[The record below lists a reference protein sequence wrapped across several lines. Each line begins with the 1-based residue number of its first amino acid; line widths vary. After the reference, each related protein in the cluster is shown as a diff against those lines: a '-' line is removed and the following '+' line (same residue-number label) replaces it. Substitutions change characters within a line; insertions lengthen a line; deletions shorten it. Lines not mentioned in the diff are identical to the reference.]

1 MIARMANL
9 GFSIAIDRCA
19 SAFCFDKVEFIS
31 MDVNTAA
38 VASLPATVK
47 GLGRAQFIAIVASL
61 MALNA
66 LAIDIM
72 LPAFPN
78 IQADLGITD
87 ANRVQYILL
96 SYIIGFGGAQLF
108 FGPVSDRFGRRAPLF
123 FGIALYAICSIA
135 GALAPS
141 FEFLLIARFLQ
152 GIGAAATRVIAISVV
167 RDTHSGRGMAATM
180 SLVMMV
186 FMVVPVFAPMI
197 GQTIIL
203 AGNWHLIFIFMA
215 LISLLVGLWAMAR
228 LPETLE
234 SENRRPLTMKS
245 IREAFAIVLTNRI
258 ALFYTLATSFYF
270 GSLFGFL
277 NVAQP
282 IYVDLYGLG
291 AYFPV
296 AFAAVAVVMAGSSF
310 VNSRL
315 VGKFGQRRLSH
326 GALIAYFALSLVLAG
341 LTAIGPIPF
350 WLFFFISMLMM
361 PLFGFVG
368 SNFNSIAMEPLGAI
382 AGTASSTLGFA
393 QTVGGGIVG
402 ALIGQAF
409 DGTVFPLAA
418 GYAIVSAVSLLMVL
432 IAEKGR
438 LFGVGSPH

>member
-1 MIARMANL
+1 MHGKTAPMAEPPVL
-9 GFSIAIDRCA
+9 IGGI
-19 SAFCFDKVEFIS
+19 
-31 MDVNTAA
+31 
-38 VASLPATVK
+38 
-47 GLGRAQFIAIVASL
+47 GRPHFIAIVASM

-78 IQADLGITD
+78 IQTGLAVAD
-87 ANRVQYILL
+87 ANQVQFVLL
-96 SYIIGFGGAQLF
+96 SYVIGFGGAQLF

-123 FGIALYAICSIA
+123 FGIALYAVCSIA

-141 FEFLLIARFLQ
+141 FEFLLITRFLQ
-152 GIGAAATRVIAISVV
+152 GIGAAGTRVIALSVV

-180 SLVMMV
+180 SMVMMV

-197 GQTIIL
+197 GQVIIL
-203 AGNWHLIFIFMA
+203 FGDWHLIFMFMA
-215 LISLLVGLWAMAR
+215 AVSMVVGAWALMR
-228 LPETLE
+228 LPETLNPE
-234 SENRRPLTMKS
+234 RRRPLTLKS
-245 IREAFAIVLTNRI
+245 VTEAFGIILTNRVS
-258 ALFYTLATSFYF
+258 LFYTLATAFYF

-282 IYVDLYGLG
+282 IYVDIYGLG

-296 AFAAVAVVMAGSSF
+296 AFAAVAVIMAGSSF
-310 VNSRL
+310 LNSRL
-315 VGKFGQRRLSH
+315 VGRFGQRRLAH
-326 GALIAYFALSLVLAG
+326 AALIGYFGFSLLLAG
-341 LTAIGPIPF
+341 LAAAGPVPF
-350 WLFFFISMLMM
+350 WLFFLISLLMM

-368 SNFNSIAMEPLGAI
+368 ANFNSIAMEPLGAI

-393 QTVGGGIVG
+393 QTVGGGLVG
-402 ALIGQAF
+402 AAIGQAY

-418 GYAIVSAVSLLMVL
+418 GYAAASAVSLGMVF

-438 LFGVGSPH
+438 LFGVVEPDA

>member
-1 MIARMANL
+1 MH
-9 GFSIAIDRCA
+9 GT
-19 SAFCFDKVEFIS
+19 
-31 MDVNTAA
+31 TATA
-38 VASLPATVK
+38 VSPPATI
-47 GLGRAQFIAIVASL
+47 GGIGRPQFIAIIASL

-78 IQADLGITD
+78 ISGSYGITD
-87 ANRVQYILL
+87 ANLVQHILL
-96 SYIIGFGGAQLF
+96 SYVIGFGLAQLF
-108 FGPVSDRFGRRAPLF
+108 FGPVSDRYGRRAPLF
-123 FGIALYAICSIA
+123 VGIGLYAVCAVA
-135 GALAPS
+135 GGFAPS
-141 FEFLLIARFLQ
+141 FEFLLVSRFLQ
-152 GIGAAATRVIAISVV
+152 GVGAAATRVIAISVV

-197 GQTIIL
+197 GQVIIL
-203 AGNWHLIFIFMA
+203 AGDWHLIFIFMA
-215 LISLLVGLWAMAR
+215 FVSLVVGAWALFR
-228 LPETLE
+228 LPETLHE
-234 SENRRPLTMKS
+234 ENRRPLTVKS
-245 IREAFAIVLTNRI
+245 ISQAFAIVLSNRI

-282 IYVDLYGLG
+282 IYVDIYGLG
-291 AYFPV
+291 SYFPL

-310 VNSRL
+310 LNSRL
-315 VGKFGQRRLSH
+315 VGRFGQRRLSH
-326 GALIAYFALSLVLAG
+326 GALIAYFAFAMLLAG
-341 LTAIGPIPF
+341 LTAMGPIPF
-350 WLFFFISMLMM
+350 WLFFGISMLMM

-402 ALIGQAF
+402 ALIGQAY

-418 GYAIVSAVSLLMVL
+418 GYALVSAVAVAMVL

-438 LFGVGSPH
+438 LFGVGTPD

>member
-1 MIARMANL
+1 MH
-9 GFSIAIDRCA
+9 GT
-19 SAFCFDKVEFIS
+19 
-31 MDVNTAA
+31 TATA
-38 VASLPATVK
+38 VSPPATI
-47 GLGRAQFIAIVASL
+47 GGIGRPQFIAIIASL

-66 LAIDIM
+66 VAIDIM

-78 IQADLGITD
+78 ISGSYGITD
-87 ANRVQYILL
+87 ANRIQHILL
-96 SYIIGFGGAQLF
+96 SYVIGFGLAQLF

-123 FGIALYAICSIA
+123 IGIALYAFCAVA
-135 GALAPS
+135 GAFAPS
-141 FEFLLIARFLQ
+141 FEILLVARFLQ
-152 GIGAAATRVIAISVV
+152 GVGAAATRVIAISVV

-197 GQTIIL
+197 GQVMIL
-203 AGNWHLIFIFMA
+203 AGDWHLIFIFMA
-215 LISLLVGLWAMAR
+215 FVSLAVGAWALFR
-228 LPETLE
+228 LPETLHE
-234 SENRRPLTMKS
+234 EYRRPLTVKS
-245 IREAFAIVLTNRI
+245 ISQAFAIVLSNRI

-282 IYVDLYGLG
+282 IYVNIYGLG
-291 AYFPV
+291 SYFPI

-310 VNSRL
+310 LNSRL
-315 VGKFGQRRLSH
+315 VGRFGQRRLSH
-326 GALIAYFALSLVLAG
+326 GALLAYFGLSLLLAG
-341 LTAIGPIPF
+341 LTAMGPIPF
-350 WLFFFISMLMM
+350 WLFFGISMLMM

-393 QTVGGGIVG
+393 QTVGGGVVG
-402 ALIGQAF
+402 ALIGQAY

-418 GYAIVSAVSLLMVL
+418 GYAMVSAVAVAMVL

-438 LFGVGSPH
+438 LFGVGTPD

>member
-1 MIARMANL
+1 MH
-9 GFSIAIDRCA
+9 G
-19 SAFCFDKVEFIS
+19 
-31 MDVNTAA
+31 TAA
-38 VASLPATVK
+38 TAVSPPATI
-47 GLGRAQFIAIVASL
+47 GGIGRPQFIAIIASL

-66 LAIDIM
+66 VAIDIM

-78 IQADLGITD
+78 ISGSYGITD
-87 ANRVQYILL
+87 ANRVQHILL
-96 SYIIGFGGAQLF
+96 SYVIGFGLAQLF
-108 FGPVSDRFGRRAPLF
+108 FGPVSDRYGRRAPLF
-123 FGIALYAICSIA
+123 VGIGLYAVCAVA
-135 GALAPS
+135 GAFAPS
-141 FEFLLIARFLQ
+141 FEILLVSRFLQ
-152 GIGAAATRVIAISVV
+152 GVGAAATRVIAISVV

-197 GQTIIL
+197 GQVMIL
-203 AGNWHLIFIFMA
+203 AGDWYLIFIFMA
-215 LISLLVGLWAMAR
+215 FVSLVVGAWALFR
-228 LPETLE
+228 LPETLHE
-234 SENRRPLTMKS
+234 EYRRPLTVKS
-245 IREAFAIVLTNRI
+245 ISQAFAIVLSNRI

-282 IYVDLYGLG
+282 IYVNIYGLG
-291 AYFPV
+291 SYFPI

-310 VNSRL
+310 LNSRL
-315 VGKFGQRRLSH
+315 VGRFGQRRLSH
-326 GALIAYFALSLVLAG
+326 GALITYFGLSLLLAG
-341 LTAIGPIPF
+341 LTALGPIPF
-350 WLFFFISMLMM
+350 WLFFGISMMMM

-393 QTVGGGIVG
+393 QTVGGGLVG
-402 ALIGQAF
+402 ALIGQAY

-418 GYAIVSAVSLLMVL
+418 GYALVSAVAVAMVL

-438 LFGVGSPH
+438 LFGVGAPD

>member
-1 MIARMANL
+1 MH
-9 GFSIAIDRCA
+9 GT
-19 SAFCFDKVEFIS
+19 
-31 MDVNTAA
+31 TATA
-38 VASLPATVK
+38 VSPPATI
-47 GLGRAQFIAIVASL
+47 GGIGRPQFIAIIASL

-78 IQADLGITD
+78 IAAGLNVVD
-87 ANRVQYILL
+87 ANQVQFVLL
-96 SYIIGFGGAQLF
+96 SYVIGFGGAQLF
-108 FGPVSDRFGRRAPLF
+108 FGPVSDRYGRRAPLF
-123 FGIALYAICSIA
+123 FGIAMYAICCIA
-135 GALAPS
+135 GAFAPS
-141 FEFLLIARFLQ
+141 FEFLLLARFLQ

-186 FMVVPVFAPMI
+186 FMVVPVFAPML
-197 GQTIIL
+197 GQVVIL
-203 AGNWHLIFIFMA
+203 FGNWHLIFIFMA
-215 LISLLVGLWAMAR
+215 VVSLMVGAWALFR
-228 LPETLE
+228 LPETLHE
-234 SENRRPLTMKS
+234 EYRRPLTVKS
-245 IREAFAIVLTNRI
+245 ISQAFAIVLSNRI

-282 IYVDLYGLG
+282 IYVNIYGLG
-291 AYFPV
+291 AYFPI

-310 VNSRL
+310 LNSRL
-315 VGKFGQRRLSH
+315 VGRFGQRRLSH
-326 GALIAYFALSLVLAG
+326 GALLAYFGLSLLLAG
-341 LTAIGPIPF
+341 LTAMGPIPF
-350 WLFFFISMLMM
+350 WLFFGISMLMM

-393 QTVGGGIVG
+393 QTVGGGVVG
-402 ALIGQAF
+402 ALIGQAY

-418 GYAIVSAVSLLMVL
+418 GYAMVSAVAVAMVL

-438 LFGVGSPH
+438 LFGVGTPD

>member
-1 MIARMANL
+1 MH
-9 GFSIAIDRCA
+9 GT
-19 SAFCFDKVEFIS
+19 
-31 MDVNTAA
+31 TATA
-38 VASLPATVK
+38 VSPPATI
-47 GLGRAQFIAIVASL
+47 GGIGRPQFIAIIASL

-66 LAIDIM
+66 VAIDIM

-78 IQADLGITD
+78 ISGSYGITD
-87 ANRVQYILL
+87 ANRVQHILL
-96 SYIIGFGGAQLF
+96 SYIIGFGLAQLF
-108 FGPVSDRFGRRAPLF
+108 FGPVSDRYGRRAPLF
-123 FGIALYAICSIA
+123 IGIGLYAFCAVA
-135 GALAPS
+135 GAFAPS
-141 FEFLLIARFLQ
+141 FEILLVARFLQ
-152 GIGAAATRVIAISVV
+152 GVGAAATRVIAISVV

-197 GQTIIL
+197 GQVMIL
-203 AGNWHLIFIFMA
+203 AGDWYLIFIFMA
-215 LISLLVGLWAMAR
+215 FVSLVVGAWALFR
-228 LPETLE
+228 LPETLHE
-234 SENRRPLTMKS
+234 EYRRPLTVKS
-245 IREAFAIVLTNRI
+245 ISQAFAIVLSNRI

-282 IYVDLYGLG
+282 IYVDIYGLG
-291 AYFPV
+291 SYFPI

-310 VNSRL
+310 LNSRL
-315 VGKFGQRRLSH
+315 VGRFGQRRLSH
-326 GALIAYFALSLVLAG
+326 GALIAYFTMALLLAG
-341 LTAIGPIPF
+341 LTAMGPIPF
-350 WLFFFISMLMM
+350 WLFFGISMLMM

-393 QTVGGGIVG
+393 QTVGGGLVG
-402 ALIGQAF
+402 ALIGQAY

-418 GYAIVSAVSLLMVL
+418 GYALVSAVAVAMVL

-438 LFGVGSPH
+438 LFGVGTPD

>member
-1 MIARMANL
+1 MH
-9 GFSIAIDRCA
+9 GT
-19 SAFCFDKVEFIS
+19 
-31 MDVNTAA
+31 TATA
-38 VASLPATVK
+38 VSPPATI
-47 GLGRAQFIAIVASL
+47 GGIGRPQFIAIIASL

-66 LAIDIM
+66 VAIDIM

-78 IQADLGITD
+78 ISGSYGITD
-87 ANRVQYILL
+87 ANRVQHILL
-96 SYIIGFGGAQLF
+96 SYIIGFGLAQLF
-108 FGPVSDRFGRRAPLF
+108 FGPVSDRYGRRAPLF
-123 FGIALYAICSIA
+123 IGIGLYAFCAVA
-135 GALAPS
+135 GAFAPS
-141 FEFLLIARFLQ
+141 FEILLVARFLQ
-152 GIGAAATRVIAISVV
+152 GVGAAATRVIAISVV

-197 GQTIIL
+197 GQVMIL
-203 AGNWHLIFIFMA
+203 AGDWYLIFIFMA
-215 LISLLVGLWAMAR
+215 FVSLVVGAWALFR
-228 LPETLE
+228 LPETLHE
-234 SENRRPLTMKS
+234 EYRRPLTVKS
-245 IREAFAIVLTNRI
+245 ISQAFAMVLSNRI

-282 IYVDLYGLG
+282 IYVDIYGLG
-291 AYFPV
+291 SYFPI

-310 VNSRL
+310 LNSRL
-315 VGKFGQRRLSH
+315 VGRFGQRRLSH
-326 GALIAYFALSLVLAG
+326 GALIAYFTMALLLAG
-341 LTAIGPIPF
+341 LTAMGPIPF
-350 WLFFFISMLMM
+350 WLFFGISMLMM

-393 QTVGGGIVG
+393 QTVGGGLVG
-402 ALIGQAF
+402 ALIGQAY

-418 GYAIVSAVSLLMVL
+418 GYALVSAVAVAMVL

-438 LFGVGSPH
+438 LFGVGTPD

>member
-1 MIARMANL
+1 MH
-9 GFSIAIDRCA
+9 GKTA
-19 SAFCFDKVEFIS
+19 SA
-31 MDVNTAA
+31 
-38 VASLPATVK
+38 ASHPATI
-47 GLGRAQFIAIVASL
+47 GGIGRPQFIAIVASL

-78 IQADLGITD
+78 IAQGLGVTD
-87 ANRVQYILL
+87 ANQVQYVLL

-108 FGPVSDRFGRRAPLF
+108 FGPIADRYGRRKPLF
-123 FGIALYAICSIA
+123 VGIALYAICAFA

-141 FEFLLIARFLQ
+141 FEFLLLARFLQ
-152 GIGAAATRVIAISVV
+152 GIGAAATRVIALSVV

-186 FMVVPVFAPMI
+186 FMVVPVFAPMM
-197 GQTIIL
+197 GQVIIL
-203 AGNWHLIFIFMA
+203 GGDWHLIFVFMA
-215 LISLLVGLWAMAR
+215 LVSLVVGLWAALR
-228 LPETLE
+228 LPETLKE
-234 SENRRPLTMKS
+234 ENRRPLTLAS
-245 IREAFAIVLTNRI
+245 IGQAFAIVLTNRV

-270 GSLFGFL
+270 GALFGFL

-282 IYVDLYGLG
+282 IYVGIYGLG
-291 AYFPV
+291 SYFPL

-315 VGKFGQRRLSH
+315 VGRFGQRRLSH
-326 GALIAYFALSLVLAG
+326 GALILYFLLGLLMAG
-341 LTAIGPIPF
+341 LTAMGPIPF
-350 WLFFFISMLMM
+350 WLFFGISLLMM

-393 QTVGGGIVG
+393 QTVGGGVVG
-402 ALIGQAF
+402 ALIGQTY

-418 GYAIVSAVSLLMVL
+418 GYAIVSAISVVMVL

-438 LFGVGSPH
+438 LFGVGTPD

>member
-1 MIARMANL
+1 MH
-9 GFSIAIDRCA
+9 GT
-19 SAFCFDKVEFIS
+19 
-31 MDVNTAA
+31 TATA
-38 VASLPATVK
+38 VSPPATI
-47 GLGRAQFIAIVASL
+47 GGIGRPQFIAIIASL

-78 IQADLGITD
+78 IAAGLNVVD
-87 ANRVQYILL
+87 ANQVQFVLL
-96 SYIIGFGGAQLF
+96 SYVIGFGGAQLF
-108 FGPVSDRFGRRAPLF
+108 FGPVSDRYGRRAPLF
-123 FGIALYAICSIA
+123 FGIAMYAICCIA
-135 GALAPS
+135 GAFAPS
-141 FEFLLIARFLQ
+141 FEFLLLARFLQ

-186 FMVVPVFAPMI
+186 FMVVPVFAPML
-197 GQTIIL
+197 GQVVIL
-203 AGNWHLIFIFMA
+203 FGNWHLIFIFMA
-215 LISLLVGLWAMAR
+215 FVSLIVGAWALFR
-228 LPETLE
+228 LPETLHE
-234 SENRRPLTMKS
+234 EYRRPLTVKS
-245 IREAFAIVLTNRI
+245 ISQAFAIVLSNRI

-282 IYVDLYGLG
+282 IYVNIYGLG
-291 AYFPV
+291 AYFPI

-310 VNSRL
+310 LNSRL
-315 VGKFGQRRLSH
+315 VGRFGQRRLSH
-326 GALIAYFALSLVLAG
+326 GALLAYFGLSLLLAG
-341 LTAIGPIPF
+341 LTAMGPIPF
-350 WLFFFISMLMM
+350 WLFFGISMLMM

-393 QTVGGGIVG
+393 QTVGGGVVG
-402 ALIGQAF
+402 ALIGQAY

-418 GYAIVSAVSLLMVL
+418 GYAMVSAVAVAMVL

-438 LFGVGSPH
+438 LFGVGTPD

>member
-1 MIARMANL
+1 MH
-9 GFSIAIDRCA
+9 GS
-19 SAFCFDKVEFIS
+19 
-31 MDVNTAA
+31 TAA
-38 VASLPATVK
+38 TASPPATI
-47 GLGRAQFIAIVASL
+47 GGIGRPQFIAIVASM

-66 LAIDIM
+66 MAIDVM

-78 IQADLGITD
+78 IQAGFGITD
-87 ANRVQYILL
+87 ANQVQYILL
-96 SYIIGFGGAQLF
+96 SYIVGFGGAQLI
-108 FGPVSDRFGRRAPLF
+108 FGPISDRFGRRAPLI
-123 FGIALYAICSIA
+123 FGIAIYAVCAIA

-141 FEFLLIARFLQ
+141 FEFLLIARFVQ

-197 GQTIIL
+197 GQVITL

-215 LISLLVGLWAMAR
+215 VVSLMVGAWAMMR
-228 LPETLE
+228 LPETL
-234 SENRRPLTMKS
+234 SEEHRRPLTLKS
-245 IREAFAIVLTNRI
+245 ISAAFTIVLTNRI

-282 IYVDLYGLG
+282 IYVDIYGLG
-291 AYFPV
+291 TYFPV
-296 AFAAVAVVMAGSSF
+296 AFAAVAVVMAGSAF
-310 VNSRL
+310 VNSQL
-315 VGKFGQRRLSH
+315 VGRFGQRRLSH
-326 GALIAYFALSLVLAG
+326 GALIAYLSFALVLSV
-341 LTAIGPIPF
+341 LTFVGPIPF
-350 WLFFFISMLMM
+350 WLFFGISILMM

-382 AGTASSTLGFA
+382 AGTASSALGFA
-393 QTVGGGIVG
+393 QTVIGGLVG
-402 ALIGQAF
+402 AAIGQTY
-409 DGTVFPLAA
+409 DGTIFPLAA
-418 GYAIVSAVSLLMVL
+418 GYATVSAVSLIMVL

-438 LFGVGSPH
+438 LFGVGAQR

>member
-1 MIARMANL
+1 MH
-9 GFSIAIDRCA
+9 GT
-19 SAFCFDKVEFIS
+19 
-31 MDVNTAA
+31 TATA
-38 VASLPATVK
+38 VSPPATI
-47 GLGRAQFIAIVASL
+47 GGIGRPQFIAIIASL

-66 LAIDIM
+66 VAIDIM

-78 IQADLGITD
+78 ISGSFGITD
-87 ANRVQYILL
+87 ANRIQHILL
-96 SYIIGFGGAQLF
+96 SYVIGFGLAQLF
-108 FGPVSDRFGRRAPLF
+108 FGPVSDRYGRRAPLF
-123 FGIALYAICSIA
+123 IGIGLYAVCAVA
-135 GALAPS
+135 GAFAPS
-141 FEFLLIARFLQ
+141 FEILLISRFLQ
-152 GIGAAATRVIAISVV
+152 GVGAAATRVIAISVV

-197 GQTIIL
+197 GQVIIL
-203 AGNWHLIFIFMA
+203 AGDWHLIFIFMA
-215 LISLLVGLWAMAR
+215 FVSLAVGTWALFR
-228 LPETLE
+228 LPETLHE
-234 SENRRPLTMKS
+234 QNRRPLTVKS
-245 IREAFAIVLTNRI
+245 ISQAFAIVLSNRI

-282 IYVDLYGLG
+282 IYVDIYGLG
-291 AYFPV
+291 SYFPI

-310 VNSRL
+310 INSRL
-315 VGKFGQRRLSH
+315 VGRFGQRRLSH
-326 GALIAYFALSLVLAG
+326 GALLAYFGFSLLLAG
-341 LTAIGPIPF
+341 LTAMGPIPF
-350 WLFFFISMLMM
+350 WLFFGISMMMM

-393 QTVGGGIVG
+393 QTVGGGLVG
-402 ALIGQAF
+402 ALIGQAY

-418 GYAIVSAVSLLMVL
+418 GYALVSAVAVVMVL

-438 LFGVGSPH
+438 LFGVGTPD

>member
-1 MIARMANL
+1 MH
-9 GFSIAIDRCA
+9 GT
-19 SAFCFDKVEFIS
+19 
-31 MDVNTAA
+31 TATA
-38 VASLPATVK
+38 VSPPATI
-47 GLGRAQFIAIVASL
+47 GGIGRPQFIAIIASL

-78 IQADLGITD
+78 IAAGLNVVD
-87 ANRVQYILL
+87 ANQVQFVLL
-96 SYIIGFGGAQLF
+96 SYVIGFGGAQLF
-108 FGPVSDRFGRRAPLF
+108 FGPVSDRYGRRAPLF
-123 FGIALYAICSIA
+123 FGIAMYAICCIA
-135 GALAPS
+135 GAFAPS
-141 FEFLLIARFLQ
+141 FEFLLLARFLQ

-186 FMVVPVFAPMI
+186 FMVVPVFAPML
-197 GQTIIL
+197 GQVVIL
-203 AGNWHLIFIFMA
+203 FGNWHLIFIFMA
-215 LISLLVGLWAMAR
+215 FVSLIVGAWALFR
-228 LPETLE
+228 LPETLHE
-234 SENRRPLTMKS
+234 EYRRPLTVKS
-245 IREAFAIVLTNRI
+245 ISQAFAIVLSNRI
-258 ALFYTLATSFYF
+258 ALYYTLATSFYF

-282 IYVDLYGLG
+282 IYVNIYGLG
-291 AYFPV
+291 AYFPI

-310 VNSRL
+310 LNSRL
-315 VGKFGQRRLSH
+315 VGRFGQRRLSH
-326 GALIAYFALSLVLAG
+326 GALLAYFGLSLLLAG
-341 LTAIGPIPF
+341 LTAMGPIPF
-350 WLFFFISMLMM
+350 WLFFGISMLMM

-393 QTVGGGIVG
+393 QTVGGGVVG
-402 ALIGQAF
+402 ALIGQAY

-418 GYAIVSAVSLLMVL
+418 GYAMVSAVAVAMVL

-438 LFGVGSPH
+438 LFGVGTPD

>member
-1 MIARMANL
+1 MHGTTAPA
-9 GFSIAIDRCA
+9 A
-19 SAFCFDKVEFIS
+19 SP
-31 MDVNTAA
+31 
-38 VASLPATVK
+38 PATIL
-47 GLGRAQFIAIVASL
+47 GLGRPQFIAIIASM

-78 IQADLGITD
+78 IAAGLDVTD
-87 ANRVQYILL
+87 ANQVQFVLL

-123 FGIALYAICSIA
+123 VGIGLYAICAVA
-135 GALAPS
+135 GGLAPS
-141 FEFLLIARFLQ
+141 FEFLLVARFLQ
-152 GIGAAATRVIAISVV
+152 GVGAAATRVIAISVV

-197 GQTIIL
+197 GQIVIL
-203 AGNWHLIFIFMA
+203 AGDWHLIFIFMA
-215 LISLLVGLWAMAR
+215 LVSLLVGGWAMLR
-228 LPETLE
+228 LPETLKE
-234 SENRRPLTMKS
+234 ENRRPLTLKS
-245 IREAFAIVLTNRI
+245 IGEAFAIVLSNRVS
-258 ALFYTLATSFYF
+258 LFYTLATSFYF

-282 IYVDLYGLG
+282 IYVNLYGLG
-291 AYFPV
+291 AYFPL
-296 AFAAVAVVMAGSSF
+296 AFAAVAVVMAGSAF
-310 VNSRL
+310 LNSRL
-315 VGKFGQRRLSH
+315 VGHFGQRRLSH
-326 GALIAYFALSLVLAG
+326 GALITYFGLALLLAG
-341 LTAIGPIPF
+341 VTAMGPIPF
-350 WLFFFISMLMM
+350 WLFFGISMLMM

-393 QTVGGGIVG
+393 QTVGGGVVG

-409 DGTVFPLAA
+409 DGTIFPLAA
-418 GYAIVSAVSLLMVL
+418 GYAVVSAISLAMVL

-438 LFGVGSPH
+438 LFGTGLPE

>member
-1 MIARMANL
+1 MHGKTAP
-9 GFSIAIDRCA
+9 
-19 SAFCFDKVEFIS
+19 
-31 MDVNTAA
+31 TAA
-38 VASLPATVK
+38 QPVLI
-47 GLGRAQFIAIVASL
+47 GGIGRPHFIAIVASM

-78 IQADLGITD
+78 IGSSLGVAD
-87 ANRVQYILL
+87 ANQVQFVLL
-96 SYIIGFGGAQLF
+96 SYVIGFGGAQLF

-123 FGIALYAICSIA
+123 LGIALYAICSIA

-141 FEFLLIARFLQ
+141 FEFLLITRFLQ
-152 GIGAAATRVIAISVV
+152 GIGAAGTRVIALSVV

-180 SLVMMV
+180 SMVMMV

-197 GQTIIL
+197 GQVIIL
-203 AGNWHLIFIFMA
+203 FGDWHLIFVFMA
-215 LISLLVGLWAMAR
+215 AVSMAVGAWALMR

-234 SENRRPLTMKS
+234 PERRRPLTLKS
-245 IREAFAIVLTNRI
+245 VTEAFTIILTNRV
-258 ALFYTLATSFYF
+258 ALFYTLATAFYF

-282 IYVDLYGLG
+282 IYVDIYELG

-310 VNSRL
+310 LNSRL
-315 VGKFGQRRLSH
+315 VGRFGQRRLSH
-326 GALIAYFALSLVLAG
+326 GALIAYFGFSLVLAG
-341 LTAIGPIPF
+341 IAAAGPVPF
-350 WLFFFISMLMM
+350 WLFFVISLMMM

-368 SNFNSIAMEPLGAI
+368 ANFNSIAMEPLGAI

-393 QTVGGGIVG
+393 QTVGGGLVG
-402 ALIGQAF
+402 AAIGQAF

-418 GYAIVSAVSLLMVL
+418 GYAAVSAVSLGMVL
-432 IAEKGR
+432 VAEKGR
-438 LFGVGSPH
+438 LFGVGTPDT

>member
-1 MIARMANL
+1 MH
-9 GFSIAIDRCA
+9 GQ
-19 SAFCFDKVEFIS
+19 
-31 MDVNTAA
+31 TA
-38 VASLPATVK
+38 PAAAQPVLI
-47 GLGRAQFIAIVASL
+47 GGIGRAHFIAIVASM

-66 LAIDIM
+66 LAIDVM

-78 IQADLGITD
+78 IASSLGVAD
-87 ANRVQYILL
+87 ANRVQFVLL
-96 SYIIGFGGAQLF
+96 FYVIGFGAAQLF

-123 FGIALYAICSIA
+123 FGIALYAICSVA
-135 GALAPS
+135 GAFAPS
-141 FEFLLIARFLQ
+141 FEFLLLARFLQ
-152 GIGAAATRVIAISVV
+152 GIGAAGTRVIALSVV

-180 SLVMMV
+180 SMVMMV

-197 GQTIIL
+197 GQVIIL
-203 AGNWHLIFIFMA
+203 AGDWHLIFVFMA
-215 LISLLVGLWAMAR
+215 AVSLAVGAWALFR
-228 LPETLE
+228 LPETLQAE
-234 SENRRPLTMKS
+234 RRRPLTLKS
-245 IREAFAIVLTNRI
+245 VGEAFTIILTNRV
-258 ALFYTLATSFYF
+258 ALFYTLATAFYF

-282 IYVDLYGLG
+282 IYVDIYGLG

-315 VGKFGQRRLSH
+315 VGRFGQRRLSH
-326 GALIAYFALSLVLAG
+326 GALIAYLCFALVLA
-341 LTAIGPIPF
+341 AIAAAGPVPF
-350 WLFFFISMLMM
+350 WLFFLISLMMM

-368 SNFNSIAMEPLGAI
+368 ANFNSIAMEPLGAV

-393 QTVGGGIVG
+393 QTVGGGLVG
-402 ALIGQAF
+402 AAIGQSF

-418 GYAIVSAVSLLMVL
+418 GYAIVSAVSLVMVL

-438 LFGVGSPH
+438 LFGVGTA

>member
-1 MIARMANL
+1 MH
-9 GFSIAIDRCA
+9 G
-19 SAFCFDKVEFIS
+19 K
-31 MDVNTAA
+31 TAPLA
-38 VASLPATVK
+38 AQPVLI
-47 GLGRAQFIAIVASL
+47 GGIGRPHFIAIVASM

-78 IQADLGITD
+78 IQSGLGVAD
-87 ANRVQYILL
+87 ANQVQFVLL
-96 SYIIGFGGAQLF
+96 SYVIGFGAAQLF

-141 FEFLLIARFLQ
+141 FEFLLITRFLQ
-152 GIGAAATRVIAISVV
+152 GIGAAGTRVIALSVV

-180 SLVMMV
+180 SMVMMV

-197 GQTIIL
+197 GQVIIL
-203 AGNWHLIFIFMA
+203 FGDWHLIFLFMA
-215 LISLLVGLWAMAR
+215 AVSMAVGAWALMR

-234 SENRRPLTMKS
+234 TERRRPLTLKS
-245 IREAFAIVLTNRI
+245 VAEAFTIILTNRV
-258 ALFYTLATSFYF
+258 ALFYTLATAFYF

-282 IYVDLYGLG
+282 IYVDIYGLG
-291 AYFPV
+291 PYFPI

-310 VNSRL
+310 INSRL
-315 VGKFGQRRLSH
+315 VGRFGQRRLSH
-326 GALIAYFALSLVLAG
+326 GALIAYFGFALLLAG
-341 LTAIGPIPF
+341 LSAMGPVPF
-350 WLFFFISMLMM
+350 WVFFLISLMMM

-368 SNFNSIAMEPLGAI
+368 ANFNSIAMEPLGAI

-393 QTVGGGIVG
+393 QTVGGGLVG
-402 ALIGQAF
+402 AAIGQAY

-418 GYAIVSAVSLLMVL
+418 GYAMVSAVSLAMVL

-438 LFGVGSPH
+438 LFGVGTPDA

>member
-1 MIARMANL
+1 MH
-9 GFSIAIDRCA
+9 GT
-19 SAFCFDKVEFIS
+19 
-31 MDVNTAA
+31 TATA
-38 VASLPATVK
+38 VSPPATI
-47 GLGRAQFIAIVASL
+47 GGIGRPQFIAIIASL

-66 LAIDIM
+66 VAIDIM

-78 IQADLGITD
+78 ISGSFGITD
-87 ANRVQYILL
+87 ANRIQHILL
-96 SYIIGFGGAQLF
+96 SYVIGFGLAQLF
-108 FGPVSDRFGRRAPLF
+108 FGPVSDRYGRRAPLF
-123 FGIALYAICSIA
+123 IGIGLYAVCAVA
-135 GALAPS
+135 GAFAPS
-141 FEFLLIARFLQ
+141 FEILLISRFLQ
-152 GIGAAATRVIAISVV
+152 GVGAAATRVIAISVV

-197 GQTIIL
+197 GQVIIL
-203 AGNWHLIFIFMA
+203 AGDWHLIFIFMA
-215 LISLLVGLWAMAR
+215 FVSLAVGTWALFR
-228 LPETLE
+228 LPETLHE
-234 SENRRPLTMKS
+234 QNRRPLTVKS
-245 IREAFAIVLTNRI
+245 ISQAFAIVLSNRV

-282 IYVDLYGLG
+282 IYVDIYGLG
-291 AYFPV
+291 SYFPI

-310 VNSRL
+310 INSRL
-315 VGKFGQRRLSH
+315 VGRFGQRRLSH
-326 GALIAYFALSLVLAG
+326 GALLAYFGFSLLLAG
-341 LTAIGPIPF
+341 LTAMGPIPF
-350 WLFFFISMLMM
+350 WLFFGISMMMM

-393 QTVGGGIVG
+393 QTVGGGLVG
-402 ALIGQAF
+402 ALIGQAY

-418 GYAIVSAVSLLMVL
+418 GYALVSAVAVVMVL

-438 LFGVGSPH
+438 LFGVGTPD